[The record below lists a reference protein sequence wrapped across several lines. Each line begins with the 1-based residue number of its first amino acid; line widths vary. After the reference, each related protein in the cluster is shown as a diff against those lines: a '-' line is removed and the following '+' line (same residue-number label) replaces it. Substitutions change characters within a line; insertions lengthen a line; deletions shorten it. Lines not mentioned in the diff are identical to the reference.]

1 MVASPLVTRRLAT
14 LLPLAA
20 LLAAAAGCGGGGGGE
35 RLTKAELITQA
46 DALCTSYDARA
57 KPIEE
62 RFPNVDPT
70 SAETSEDDLRK
81 FADPLHELHDLY
93 SDEVGELRD
102 LNPPE
107 ADEDLWD
114 SALDNLQETLD
125 ALNDFAD
132 AAGDADR
139 EGIREAID
147 AGQKS
152 SDAADKIAQDYG
164 FKVCGADD

>member
-1 MVASPLVTRRLAT
+1 MKRLAT
-14 LLPLAA
+14 LVPLAA
-20 LLAAAAGCGGGGGGE
+20 LLVAAAGCGGDGGGE
-35 RLTKAELITQA
+35 RLTKAELITQG
-46 DALCTSYDARA
+46 DAICTSYDARA

-70 SAETSEDDLRK
+70 SDETSEDDVRK
-81 FADPLHELHDLY
+81 FADPLDELNDLY
-93 SDEVGELRD
+93 SEQIGELRD
-102 LNPPE
+102 LKAPE

-114 SALDNLQETLD
+114 TALDNLQATLD
-125 ALNDFAD
+125 ALADFAD
-132 AAGDADR
+132 AARDADR
-139 EGIREAID
+139 EGIREAVE